1 LTVATPLMRIP
12 VGVIVER
19 RKAKSPWIDHVWR
32 PLSALAGRPETAAW
46 TPLDVSDDVA
56 TFYAGGADVELFRS
70 ETTFYRD
77 NLASGTP
84 LLWVVLRPT
93 GIEPPYDLIAVT
105 ANPSEGEAMAG
116 PGTDLVDTVAMPDP
130 IRDAIAAFVDE
141 HHVEQV
147 FYKRKRD
154 RADPRG
160 RRAPVDPRGGG
171 ARTGEDE
178 Q

>member
-1 LTVATPLMRIP
+1 MTVTTPLMRIP
-12 VGVIVER
+12 VGIIVER

-32 PLSALAGRPETAAW
+32 PLSALAGRPETAPW
-46 TPLDVSDDVA
+46 TALDVTDDVA

-77 NLASGTP
+77 NLASGAP
-84 LLWVVLRPT
+84 MLWVVLRPT
-93 GIEPPYDLIAVT
+93 GIEPPYELVAVT
-105 ANPSEGEAMAG
+105 ANPSEGEAIAG
-116 PGTDLVDTVAMPDP
+116 PGTDLVETVAMPDP
-130 IRDAIAAFVDE
+130 IHDAIAAFVDE

-154 RADPRG
+154 KLDPRG
-160 RRAPVDPRGGG
+160 RRAPADRRGGD
-171 ARTGEDE
+171 APTGEDE